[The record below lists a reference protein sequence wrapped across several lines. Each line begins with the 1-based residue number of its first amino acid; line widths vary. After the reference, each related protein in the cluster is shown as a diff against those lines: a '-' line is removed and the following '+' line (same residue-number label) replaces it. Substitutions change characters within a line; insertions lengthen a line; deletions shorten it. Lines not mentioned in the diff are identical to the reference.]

1 MELNSVEEIIQ
12 DIRQGKMVVLIDG
25 AEDKGNE
32 GVLMIAGEHVVAE
45 HVNFMARKARG
56 LICLTLTEER
66 CKLLDLPPMVA
77 DARGEKAN
85 FTLSIEAT
93 TGVSTGI
100 SAADRARTVQAAV
113 APGATAADIVQ
124 PGHIFPLM
132 AQPGGVL
139 TRAGHTEAASDLARL
154 AGLDPSAMIA
164 DIMTTKGELA
174 TATDLQDFAQQ
185 HNLKIGTI
193 ADIIQFRVVNERTV
207 KLIRE
212 GEINT
217 ESGPFQLRAYED
229 SLDGLI
235 HLALYKGEISPDKP
249 TLVRVHVA
257 AAVRD
262 LLTTKIKGRKGWNIG
277 KCLARVAAEN
287 HGVVVLLGGN
297 EAQQDVLASVDIAL
311 GNATVGG
318 GAAGTRDVYM
328 TVGLGSQILRDM
340 GVGKIRLMG
349 APIRYNAI
357 SGFDLEV
364 VEHVDAD
371 E

>member
-1 MELNSVEEIIQ
+1 MVLNSVEEIIQ
-12 DIRQGKMVVLIDG
+12 DVRQGKMVVLMDD

-32 GVLMIAGEHVVAE
+32 GVLMMAAEHVAAE

-56 LICLTLTEER
+56 LICLTLTEQR
-66 CKLLDLPPMVA
+66 CKLLDLPPMVD

-85 FTLSIEAT
+85 FTLSIEAAV
-93 TGVSTGI
+93 GVSSGI

-113 APGATAADIVQ
+113 AHNAVAGDIVQ
-124 PGHIFPLM
+124 PGHIFPLT

-154 AGLDPSAMIA
+154 AGLAPSAMIA
-164 DIMTTKGELA
+164 DIMTVEGELA
-174 TATDLQDFAQQ
+174 NAVDLQAFAKE
-185 HNLKIGTI
+185 HDLKIGTI
-193 ADIIQFRVVNERTV
+193 ADIIQFRVVNECTV

-212 GEINT
+212 GEIDTGYGN
-217 ESGPFQLRAYED
+217 FQLRVYED
-229 SLDGLI
+229 SLDGHI
-235 HLALYKGEISPDKP
+235 HLALYKGEINPEQP
-249 TLVRVHVA
+249 ILVRVHVA

-277 KCLARVAAEN
+277 KCLSRVATEN
-287 HGVVVLLGGN
+287 HGVVVLLGGH
-297 EAQQDVLASVDIAL
+297 ETQQDVLTSVDISL
-311 GNATVGG
+311 GNAQVGG
-318 GAAGTRDVYM
+318 GAAGSRAVYM

-364 VEHVDAD
+364 VEHIDA
-371 E
+371 EE

>member
-1 MELNSVEEIIQ
+1 MELNSAEEIIQ
-12 DIRQGKMVVLIDG
+12 DIRQGKMVVLMDD

-32 GVLMIAGEHVVAE
+32 GVLMVAAEHVVAE

-66 CKLLDLPPMVA
+66 CKLLDLPPMVD
-77 DARGEKAN
+77 DARGEKTAWRRIN
-85 FTLSIEAT
+85 AS
-93 TGVSTGI
+93 
-100 SAADRARTVQAAV
+100 RAYRSCFRFGT
-113 APGATAADIVQ
+113 
-124 PGHIFPLM
+124 
-132 AQPGGVL
+132 PGGSRSL
-139 TRAGHTEAASDLARL
+139 G
-154 AGLDPSAMIA
+154 MIA
-164 DIMTTKGELA
+164 DIMTTQGELA
-174 TATDLQDFAQQ
+174 TGPDLQDFARQ

-217 ESGPFQLRAYED
+217 ESGLFQLRAYED
-229 SLDGLI
+229 SLDGHI
-235 HLALYKGEISPDKP
+235 HLALYKGTISPDKP

-262 LLTTKIKGRKGWNIG
+262 LLTTKIKGHKGWNIG

-297 EAQQDVLASVDIAL
+297 EAQQDVLTSVDIAL
-311 GNATVGG
+311 GNTQIGG
-318 GAAGTRDVYM
+318 GAAGARDVYM